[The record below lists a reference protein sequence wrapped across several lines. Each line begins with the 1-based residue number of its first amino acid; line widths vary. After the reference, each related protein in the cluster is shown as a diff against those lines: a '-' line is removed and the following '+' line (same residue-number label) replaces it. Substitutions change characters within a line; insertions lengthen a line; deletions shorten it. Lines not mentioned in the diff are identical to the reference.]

1 MLEYMYDTSMKQ
13 RVLIVSN
20 RLPISIREEGDTLT
34 VQHSNGGLATALS
47 SVMDQ
52 YNARWLGWAGTK
64 KPLLPGKLRSLDL
77 DKRLKPVN
85 IPADNLAGF
94 YERMANGILWP
105 LLHGIE
111 PVMDFD
117 DADWKDYVK
126 VNKRFARD
134 IKRICKPDD
143 IIWLHD
149 YHLLLVPRLLRH
161 AGLTNR
167 IGFFLHTPFRPGE
180 LLSYVPAHREL
191 LESLT
196 EVDVLGMQTKAD
208 VAAFKESLTQE
219 GIAERP
225 GATVQDFPI
234 GVDFEAFS
242 KSQER
247 PAVQEHAARIAPLC
261 EGKQVVLSVSR
272 LDYTKGIVEQL
283 RAFEAMLDRAER
295 PQDYLYKIVVA
306 PSREDAPG
314 YRELKYDIE
323 LHVRRIN
330 RKFARSG
337 HTPIEYTYRNCDF
350 DELNAWYGRADALLV
365 TPIIDGMNLVA
376 KEFVAAR
383 TDDQGVLVLSNTI
396 GAAHQLKTAVQVAP
410 KDIQA
415 VSEAIETALA
425 MPAEERRR
433 RWQPLRQNVQLQDVF
448 WWVQEFLHTLV
459 PVSDVATT
467 RQTTKNVIKY
477 IYDKATGTA
486 S

>member
-1 MLEYMYDTSMKQ
+1 MKQ

-20 RLPISIREEGDTLT
+20 RLPVSIREEGDTLT

-64 KPLLPGKLRSLDL
+64 KPLLPGKLRSLEI

-85 IPADNLAGF
+85 IPATHLAGF

-111 PVMDFD
+111 PVMAFD
-117 DADWKDYVK
+117 EADWKDYVK
-126 VNKRFARD
+126 VNQRFARD
-134 IKRICKPDD
+134 IKRVSKPEDV
-143 IIWLHD
+143 IWLHD
-149 YHLLLVPRLLRH
+149 YHLLLVPQLLRE

-167 IGFFLHTPFRPGE
+167 IGFFLHTPFRPGD
-180 LLSYVPAHREL
+180 LLSYLPEYRQL
-191 LESLT
+191 LQSLT

-208 VAAFKESLTQE
+208 VAAFKAVLEQE

-225 GATVQDFPI
+225 GTLVQDFPI

-242 KSQER
+242 KSQGR
-247 PAVQEHAARIAPLC
+247 PAVQAHAARIEPLC
-261 EGKQVVLSVSR
+261 AGKQVVLSVSR
-272 LDYTKGIVEQL
+272 LDYTKGIIEQL
-283 RAFEAMLDRAER
+283 RAFEALLDRSQR
-295 PQDYLYKIVVA
+295 PQVYLYKIVVA

-323 LHVRRIN
+323 LHVQRIN
-330 RKFARSG
+330 NKFARIG
-337 HTPIEYTYRNCDF
+337 HRPIHYTYRNCDF

-383 TDDQGVLVLSNTI
+383 NNDHGVLILSNTI
-396 GAAHQLKTAVQVAP
+396 GAAQQLREALQVAP
-410 KDIQA
+410 RDIQE
-415 VSEAIETALA
+415 VSRAIETALA

-433 RWQPLRQNVQLQDVF
+433 RWQALRRNVQLEDVF
-448 WWVQEFLHTLV
+448 WWVQDYMHTLV
-459 PVSDVATT
+459 PLEQNATAG
-467 RQTTKNVIKY
+467 QTAKNVIKY
-477 IYDKATGTA
+477 LYGKATGTA